1 MASDEKDLEDGSI
14 QTEFGLITVSEN
26 VVSTVAA
33 SSASQIEG
41 LGDKES
47 KLTDDI
53 SRIFGSRRRGIDLSL
68 NKNEVEVVLKIA
80 VKHGYPV
87 HVVAR
92 KAQDQIAEAIEEQ
105 TGLKVNSVDVFVQ
118 KLQESKEGKIEKSEE
133 QE

>member
-118 KLQESKEGKIEKSEE
+118 KLQESKEGEIEKSEE